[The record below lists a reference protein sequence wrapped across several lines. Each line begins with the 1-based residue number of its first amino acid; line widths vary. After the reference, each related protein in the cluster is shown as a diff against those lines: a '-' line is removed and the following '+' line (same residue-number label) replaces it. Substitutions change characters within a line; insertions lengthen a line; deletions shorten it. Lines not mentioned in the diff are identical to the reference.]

1 MKINVVLILL
11 LSLNIFAQGEKM
23 SNTEAQEFRAKA
35 ENTTKSIQNLTT
47 DFTQYKHMNF
57 LSEPIETSGQM
68 VFEMPDKLLW
78 KYTKPYSYSIIFKDQ
93 KVFINNEGNKSSVDV
108 GNNKTF
114 EQINQLIVGSVSGD
128 LFNDESFSISYFKNP
143 DYNIAVLNP
152 KSNGIKK
159 YISRLELYF
168 DKKTAAI
175 AEVKLY
181 EPSEDFTHIAF
192 KNKKTNV
199 RLDQNTFTNK

>member
-1 MKINVVLILL
+1 MKINLVLILF
-11 LSLNIFAQGEKM
+11 LSLNVFAQGEKM
-23 SNTEAQEFRAKA
+23 SNTEAQTFRAKA
-35 ENTTKSIQNLTT
+35 ENTAKAIQNLTT
-47 DFTQYKHMNF
+47 DFIQFKHMTF

-68 VFEMPDKLLW
+68 VFETPDKLLW
-78 KYTKPYSYSIIFKDQ
+78 KYTKPYAYSIIFKDH

-114 EQINQLIVGSVSGD
+114 EQINKMIVGSVSGN
-128 LFNDESFSISYFKNP
+128 LLNDESFSITYFKNS
-143 DYNIAVLNP
+143 DFNVAVLNP
-152 KSNGIKK
+152 KSNDIKI

-168 DKKTAAI
+168 DKTSAAI

-181 EPSEDFTHIAF
+181 EPSEDFTHIVF

-199 RLDQNTFTNK
+199 SLDQNTFTNK

>member
-1 MKINVVLILL
+1 MKINIFLILL
-11 LSLNIFAQGEKM
+11 FSLNLFAQGEKM
-23 SNTEAQEFRAKA
+23 SKTKAQAFRAKA
-35 ENTTKSIQNLTT
+35 EKTAKSIQNLTT
-47 DFTQYKHMNF
+47 DFIQFKHMIF

-68 VFEMPDKLLW
+68 VFEAPDKLLW
-78 KYTKPYSYSIIFKDQ
+78 KYTKPYSYSIIFIDH

-114 EQINQLIVGSVSGD
+114 EQINQLIVGSVSGN
-128 LFNDESFSISYFKNP
+128 LFNDESFSITYFKNS

-152 KSNGIKK
+152 KSNEIIK

-168 DKKTAAI
+168 DKTTAAI

-181 EPSEDFTHIAF
+181 EPSEDFTHIVF
-192 KNKKTNV
+192 KNKETNV